1 MKRICCTALF
11 LAVFTAGAASALTID
26 EAVELALANNHRIKE
41 ALHLEQSAASR
52 VGTSRSNFFPS
63 FDVNY
68 NYRKSEQEIFNLG
81 DEASVFTLELSYNL
95 FKGKADKHGL
105 AESRARAAAAAYRR
119 RSVEADTVL
128 AVRWAFIDTLRA
140 QRLVAT
146 NAEGV
151 QLLEGQQRDAERFF
165 QQGLTAK
172 NDLLRVEVELSS
184 ARQDL
189 LRAEGDGHLARKA
202 LVRLLGTA
210 LPETEPLEPFTELP
224 ELADLSFPA
233 LKEEMLKNRSELRNL
248 KSLQEALEEDRE
260 RRKAPYW
267 PRVDFVLAHDNFGD
281 TLFPDGQDGGFDS
294 DTSAVVNATWNLYNG
309 RRTKH
314 EVEEAVYRAR
324 ANAEAL
330 MDTEAELVLQLETA
344 LERYRVA
351 RANSETARVAVEQA
365 EENYRVNESLYKARL
380 GTAIDFTDARFFLTR
395 SRNEHTDALAET
407 FKAVTGLERVL
418 ERPRSESGSASSL
431 PEPGT
436 PGGESS
442 PPRTP

>member
-1 MKRICCTALF
+1 
-11 LAVFTAGAASALTID
+11 
-26 EAVELALANNHRIKE
+26 
-41 ALHLEQSAASR
+41 
-52 VGTSRSNFFPS
+52 
-63 FDVNY
+63 VNY
-68 NYRKSEQEIFNLG
+68 NYRQSEQEIFNLG

-105 AESRARAAAAAYRR
+105 AESRARASAAAYQR
-119 RSVEADTVL
+119 RSVEADIAL
-128 AVRWAFIDTLRA
+128 AVRWAFIDSLRA

-146 NAEGV
+146 NEESV
-151 QLLEGQQRDAERFF
+151 QLLEEQRRDAERFF

-189 LRAEGDGHLARKA
+189 LRTEGDRHLARKA

-210 LPETEPLEPFTELP
+210 LPETERLEPFTDLP
-224 ELADLSFPA
+224 DPGELSFPS
-233 LKEEMLKNRSELRNL
+233 LKEEMLENRSEIRYL
-248 KSLQEALEEDRE
+248 KSLQVALEENRE
-260 RRKAPYW
+260 RRGAPYW

-281 TLFPDGQDGGFDS
+281 TIFPDGQDGGFDS
-294 DTSAVVNATWNLYNG
+294 DTSARLNATWNLYNG

-314 EVEEAVYRAR
+314 EVEEAEYRAR

-351 RANSETARVAVEQA
+351 RANTATARVAVGQA
-365 EENYRVNESLYKARL
+365 EENYRVNESLFKARL
-380 GTAIDFTDARFFLTR
+380 GIATDFTDARFFLTR

-418 ERPRSESGSASSL
+418 ERPRPESGSASFS
-431 PEPGT
+431 PEPGR
-436 PGGESS
+436 PVGESS
-442 PPRTP
+442 SPRTP